1 MKLPPTSPNP
11 FRGSIVDDPWRAT
24 TAHVAQVHQH
34 AFAACCQA
42 VELTRTAEQ
51 SAGVLILGMAGS
63 GKTHLLSQIRAQF
76 AVGQASDGDT
86 RLRQVFVSIRMATSP
101 RRIWRHIR
109 ERFAEDL
116 LRRLP
121 DGRCQLEHVLA
132 LRLAAREQAEVDYF
146 AWWEAKRQENLNL
159 LIEALDD
166 LVAEIQG
173 HNDLSLVLQHTIH
186 RCCRRQVRGWLRG
199 DSLPKDD
206 LEELGIL
213 HYSQPDEEE
222 DAREAAAQGTV
233 LALCRLIGPGT
244 PVVFCFDQ
252 IEALRTP
259 TAAESGLKEFG
270 DVVADLHDNPVGNA
284 TIITTIQSNYFRQAE
299 EQIRPYAHDRLT
311 SFMETSL
318 QPLLMKE
325 AKEIVSARLRS
336 SPQFALAAG
345 ADSDPLWPLSEG
357 DVREIVGRAGC
368 TPRELIS
375 ACADRFTTLQGCV
388 PKPRDVPQALA
399 DHWQTRYEEALEA
412 SDPANT
418 EHILS
423 DGLPYLM
430 ETSSDPW
437 RVSTET
443 GHQDVHLEF
452 AGTPKQGK
460 IGVSFCT
467 QGHMTSLA
475 ARLRRLMGAAD
486 SQQRRLVLIRDS
498 RTPISAGAKAT
509 QERLKKLEEAGA
521 VFCRPTPEVLAA
533 LDALRLLLADA
544 ASGDLAVGGETVTPQ
559 TVVEWLRK
567 NLAEPLAEFRNT
579 LLGSPTPNDEGLDRG
594 EAVDQLVE
602 LVGRNHVVS
611 LDEAARELQQP
622 PEQIAATARR
632 SRLIGVLDQPP
643 GVLFQRVDK

>member
-42 VELTRTAEQ
+42 VELTRTAEH

-76 AVGQASDGDT
+76 AVGQANDDDT
-86 RLRQVFVSIRMATSP
+86 RLRQVFASIRMATSP

-146 AWWEAKRQENLNL
+146 AWWEAKRQQNLNL

-213 HYSQPDEEE
+213 HYTQPDENEE
-222 DAREAAAQGTV
+222 VREAAAQGTV

-252 IEALRTP
+252 IEALRTS
-259 TAAESGLKEFG
+259 AAEHSGLKEFG

-284 TIITTIQSNYFRQAE
+284 TIITTIQGDYFRQTE
-299 EQIRPYAHDRLT
+299 EQIRTYARDRLT
-311 SFMETSL
+311 SFMTTSL
-318 QPLLMKE
+318 QPLLMEE
-325 AKEIVSARLRS
+325 AKEIVAARLRS
-336 SPQFALAAG
+336 SPQFALAAD
-345 ADSDPLWPLSEG
+345 ADGDPLWPLSEG
-357 DVREIVGRAGC
+357 DVREIVGPAGC

-399 DHWQTRYEEALEA
+399 DHWQTRYEE
-412 SDPANT
+412 
-418 EHILS
+418 
-423 DGLPYLM
+423 
-430 ETSSDPW
+430 
-437 RVSTET
+437 V
-443 GHQDVHLEF
+443 
-452 AGTPKQGK
+452 
-460 IGVSFCT
+460 
-467 QGHMTSLA
+467 
-475 ARLRRLMGAAD
+475 ARGQRSGQHRAH
-486 SQQRRLVLIRDS
+486 SQRRV
-498 RTPISAGAKAT
+498 
-509 QERLKKLEEAGA
+509 
-521 VFCRPTPEVLAA
+521 A
-533 LDALRLLLADA
+533 LSHGNVR
-544 ASGDLAVGGETVTPQ
+544 
-559 TVVEWLRK
+559 R
-567 NLAEPLAEFRNT
+567 PLA
-579 LLGSPTPNDEGLDRG
+579 S
-594 EAVDQLVE
+594 VD
-602 LVGRNHVVS
+602 G
-611 LDEAARELQQP
+611 DW
-622 PEQIAATARR
+622 
-632 SRLIGVLDQPP
+632 PP
-643 GVLFQRVDK
+643 GRPA